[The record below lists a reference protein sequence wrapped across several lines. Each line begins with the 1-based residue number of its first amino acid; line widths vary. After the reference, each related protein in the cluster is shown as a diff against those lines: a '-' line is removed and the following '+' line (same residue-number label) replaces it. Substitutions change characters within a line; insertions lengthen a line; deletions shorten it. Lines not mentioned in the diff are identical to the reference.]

1 MILVGDGRV
10 TEYQDAGFK
19 VPMRSVVK
27 RGGGPV
33 RLDEKKRISEII
45 EDSVGGLLRFK
56 TR

>member
-1 MILVGDGRV
+1 MILVVDGRV

-19 VPMRSVVK
+19 VQMRSVVK
-27 RGGGPV
+27 RGGGSV
-33 RLDEKKRISEII
+33 RRNEKTRISEII